1 MDEDQFQM
9 IDGNIVVNKFVGKR
23 GPEPLGVTFTV
34 ENGRLMIARIMVG
47 GVAQRHSNLRP
58 GDIILSVNGRKTERP
73 EEVINEVQHSD
84 NRIVFQV
91 IPSANQGQVPK
102 SLYMRALFTYD
113 PSLDPLLPCKE
124 LGIPFVTGEVL
135 EILNQDDPN
144 WWQAR
149 KLTELD
155 LPAGLIPSQELEER
169 RRAFVLPEFDY
180 ATKTSICGTK
190 VTRKK
195 KYEMYQ
201 LKQCS
206 EFEKADLVLY
216 EEVCRLPPF
225 ERKSLI
231 LIGAQGVGRRTL
243 KNRLIGYDQERFDSP
258 LPHTSRPIKEDEID
272 GKQYHF
278 VRREIMEQ
286 EIRDT
291 KYLEAGEFQG
301 HLYGTKLDSIRNIIR
316 NGRMAVLDCNPQ
328 VSTNNVVETFITI
341 IDVFIF

>member
-1 MDEDQFQM
+1 MSSRHLHQIEMEEDNRFEM
-9 IDGNIVVNKFVGKR
+9 IDGNIVVNKIIGKR
-23 GPEPLGVTFTV
+23 GPEPLGVTFVV
-34 ENGRLMIARIMVG
+34 ENGRLTIARILVG
-47 GVAQRHSNLRP
+47 GVAQRHGNLRV
-58 GDIILSVNGRKTERP
+58 GDIILSVNGRKTDRP
-73 EEVINEVQHSD
+73 EDVIHEVQNSD

-91 IPSANQGQVPK
+91 IPSTNQGQISK

-113 PSLDPLLPCKE
+113 PSIDPLLPCKE
-124 LGIPFVTGEVL
+124 LGITFVTGEVL

-155 LPAGLIPSQELEER
+155 LPAGLIPSQALEER

-195 KYEMYQ
+195 KHEMYQ
-201 LKQCS
+201 LQQCS
-206 EFEKADLVLY
+206 DFEKADLILY

-225 ERKSLI
+225 ERKTLI

-243 KNRLIGYDQERFDSP
+243 KTRLISYDPERFDSP
-258 LPHTSRPIKEDEID
+258 LPHTSRPIREDEVD

-286 EIRDT
+286 EIRDG
-291 KYLEAGEFQG
+291 KYLEAGELLG

-316 NGRMAVLDCNPQ
+316 NGKMSVLDCNPQ
-328 VSTNNVVETFITI
+328 VN
-341 IDVFIF
+341 

>member
-1 MDEDQFQM
+1 MEEDHFQM
-9 IDGNIVVNKFVGKR
+9 IDGNIVVNKVVNKR
-23 GPEPLGVTFTV
+23 GPEPLGVTFVV
-34 ENGRLMIARIMVG
+34 ENGRLSIARILVG
-47 GVAQRHSNLRP
+47 GVAHHHGNLRV
-58 GDIILSVNGRKTERP
+58 GDIILSVNGRKADRP
-73 EEVINEVQHSD
+73 EDVINEVQHSD

-91 IPSANQGQVPK
+91 IPSTNQGQAER
-102 SLYMRALFTYD
+102 SIYMRALFTYD
-113 PSLDPLLPCKE
+113 PSVDPLLPCKE
-124 LGIPFVTGEVL
+124 LGVPFVTGEVL
-135 EILNQDDPN
+135 EVLNQNDPN

-149 KLTELD
+149 KLVEAH
-155 LPAGLIPSQELEER
+155 LPVGLIPSQALEER

-206 EFEKADLVLY
+206 EFEKADLLLY
-216 EEVCRLPPF
+216 EEICRLPPF
-225 ERKSLI
+225 ERKTLI

-243 KNRLIGYDQERFDSP
+243 KNRLIGYDTKRFDSP
-258 LPHTSRPIKEDEID
+258 LPHTSRPIKEDEVD

-286 EIRDT
+286 EIKDGQ
-291 KYLEAGEFQG
+291 YLEAGELLG

-316 NGRMAVLDCNPQ
+316 NGKMAVLDCNPQ
-328 VSTNNVVETFITI
+328 VNNSSL
-341 IDVFIF
+341 